1 MRVIQGVALLGL
13 LVAFVGAF
21 AWYPAVPTVEALY
34 PASLVFGIVCAL
46 AASVGVRGTNSIGGE
61 VQVSVVEFVRSAP
74 RWCLVVA
81 AAPIATLV
89 YLLVTQGPVSG
100 SLTAAELTAR
110 PILGRLWLVLV
121 ASCCG
126 ISVALAGA
134 ALATRDDWLKAL
146 DD

>member
-1 MRVIQGVALLGL
+1 MRVIQGVSLLGL
-13 LVAFVGAF
+13 LGAFFGAF

-34 PASLVFGIVCAL
+34 PASLTFGIVCLL
-46 AASVGVRGTNSIGGE
+46 ASSVGVRGTTSVGGQ
-61 VQVSVVEFVRSAP
+61 VQVPVSEIVRSAP

-81 AAPIATLV
+81 AAPVATLV
-89 YLLVTQGPVSG
+89 YLLVSQGPVSG

-110 PILGRLWLVLV
+110 PVLGRLWLLLV

-126 ISVALAGA
+126 VAVALAGA
-134 ALATRDDWLKAL
+134 SLATRDAWLKAL